1 MLTYLENISSK
12 DAKNAES
19 AKGVPNFHINP
30 WLSLRIQGKTGR
42 FSITTWRPS
51 RFLCLCESYVRGKPS
66 GFIPLFLLAALLFFG
81 CSQTHN
87 TGGTS
92 AVPAPSVI
100 RGNGELA
107 VGWAAQGGLQYEVWY
122 GQTNNSATARRWE
135 GTITRSGIAA
145 GVVIT
150 GLVNGNTYYVWIKLQ
165 DGRTGMG
172 TSGVPAAPPDTVPE
186 GFAFVSGGTV
196 TGSAAY
202 AMRLTIPPGY
212 IGAGTARDKQ
222 GVFVEGRTVP
232 IEPFFMAKHEVTR
245 GLWYEVQTWAESNG
259 YFFQNTITS
268 PDEAGKNKPVTGIS
282 WRDAVVWSNA
292 LSIKRGFEPV
302 YLASCGGAALTDSR
316 NANGAAVDNA
326 YMDRRR
332 NGFRLPTE
340 AEREFAARGG
350 NPGKADWMFLFAGSN
365 TANDVAWY
373 HGNSPFQLRDVGTK
387 AANRLGIYDLSGN
400 AQEWGWDRMRFD
412 APVTAQTPVDG
423 EAHSSH
429 FSQRPM
435 AGGGVGSNITMS
447 VVADRWG
454 FSTVFSSPV
463 VGFRVVRGVESP

>member
-1 MLTYLENISSK
+1 MS
-12 DAKNAES
+12 
-19 AKGVPNFHINP
+19 INLP
-30 WLSLRIQGKTGR
+30 GNS
-42 FSITTWRPS
+42 FSQKAHS
-51 RFLCLCESYVRGKPS
+51 F
-66 GFIPLFLLAALLFFG
+66 FPLFLLAVLLFSG

-87 TGGTS
+87 AGGTS

-100 RGNGELA
+100 RGNGELS
-107 VGWAAQGGLQYEVWY
+107 VGWVAQAGVQYEVWY
-122 GQTNNSATARRWE
+122 GQTNNSADARRWN
-135 GTITRSGIAA
+135 GAINRSGIAA
-145 GVVIT
+145 GTTIT
-150 GLVNGNTYYVWIKLQ
+150 GLVNGTTYYVWIKLH
-165 DGRTGMG
+165 DGRIGMG
-172 TSGVPAAPPDTVPE
+172 SSGIPQAPPDTVPE
-186 GFAFVSGGTV
+186 GFVYVSGGTV
-196 TGSAAY
+196 IGSAAY

-212 IGAGTARDKQ
+212 MGAGTARNKQ

-232 IEPFFMAKHEVTR
+232 IESFFMAMHEVTQ

-259 YFFQNTITS
+259 YFFQNTL
-268 PDEAGKNKPVTGIS
+268 PFPGEADKNKPVTGIS

-292 LSIKRGFEPV
+292 LSLKRGFEPV
-302 YLASCGGAALTDSR
+302 YLASSGGAALTDSR

-326 YMDRRR
+326 YMDRSS

-340 AEREFAARGG
+340 VEREFAARGG

-373 HGNSPFQLRDVGTK
+373 YGNSPNQLQDVGTR

-400 AQEWGWDRMRFD
+400 AQEWGWDWMRFD

-423 EAHSSH
+423 EVHSSH

-454 FSTVFSSPV
+454 FSTAFSSPV
-463 VGFRVVRGVESP
+463 VGFRVVRGVEMP